1 MIGFVTWPPYIKDDG
16 TKRWPSDKANHSC
29 GNALHTVLTI
39 TYNNNTYFTVKKVLG
54 QSEAMHNG
62 YK

>member
-1 MIGFVTWPPYIKDDG
+1 MMLHVLHTTEPLLKL
-16 TKRWPSDKANHSC
+16 SSVLQ
-29 GNALHTVLTI
+29 LHTVLTI